1 MDTWYR
7 NWIQEYYIELDTILD
22 TGKNTLLMCKIL
34 HGKRGIPGVVL
45 GWNWV
50 RLPDAALDDLFFSK
64 ICFIKKNV
72 RRLWT

>member
-22 TGKNTLLMCKIL
+22 TGKNTLLMFKIL

-45 GWNWV
+45 G
-50 RLPDAALDDLFFSK
+50 
-64 ICFIKKNV
+64 
-72 RRLWT
+72 